1 MQESLGMAAGKKDAL
16 ANIDGQCNFTALR
29 RASRYLT
36 AVYDQAL
43 SPVDLRITQFSV
55 LYQLAKSGPMS
66 IGDLAAQLSMD
77 RTTLS
82 TNLKLLQRDGLIA
95 LVQGED
101 RRAKLAELT
110 AGGLARYKAAF
121 PLWRDVQKRFESNY
135 GAQQAKELRRA
146 LRSVLNSG
154 FEPWAEN
161 TDR

>member
-1 MQESLGMAAGKKDAL
+1 MSAL
-16 ANIDGQCNFTALR
+16 DKVQLVNIDGLCNFTALR

-43 SPVDLRITQFSV
+43 SPAQLRITQFSV

-66 IGDLAAQLSMD
+66 IGELAIQLAMD

-95 LVQGED
+95 LVSGED
-101 RRAKLAELT
+101 RRAKVAEMT
-110 AGGLARYKAAF
+110 DEGLARYKQAF
-121 PLWRDVQKRFESNY
+121 PLWRDVQTRFETNY
-135 GAQQAKELRRA
+135 GPKRAENLRRS
-146 LRSVLNSG
+146 LRSVLDSG

-161 TDR
+161 GAS